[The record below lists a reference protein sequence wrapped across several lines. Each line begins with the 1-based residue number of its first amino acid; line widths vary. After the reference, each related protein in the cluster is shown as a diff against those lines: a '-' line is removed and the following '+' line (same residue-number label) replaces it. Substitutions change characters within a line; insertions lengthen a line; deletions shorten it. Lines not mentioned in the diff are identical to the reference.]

1 MKKFNGMKYLF
12 ILNPI
17 SGAKNRIQQ
26 IIDCIADEMNASGH
40 EYDFA
45 CTTHAGEARV
55 LAENAVRDKYDI
67 VVAAGGDGTINE
79 VGSSLVGSPACLGII
94 PLGSGNGIA
103 RSLGVPLSLRKSIQY
118 LLRPAQRF
126 IDIGKINERF
136 FVGICGIGFDA
147 NIGKKF
153 QDFGI
158 RGPLPY
164 FFIGFKEFL
173 LYRARDF
180 KLYLNDQHLQIKPL
194 LVAIANTPQY
204 GNGAII
210 APQANPS
217 DGILDI
223 CILPQV
229 NLIKAASLTRRLF
242 RGSIHTTAEYR
253 HYRSKEFRVIGG
265 AGPCIIHTDGEP
277 HVMPA
282 ELNIRIIE
290 KALKV
295 CAGESIA

>member
-1 MKKFNGMKYLF
+1 MKYLF

-17 SGAKNRIQQ
+17 SGAKNRIHNIIE
-26 IIDCIADEMNASGH
+26 IIDSEMAASG
-40 EYDFA
+40 YDYEFA
-45 CTTHAGEARV
+45 CTTRAGEARTISSAGV
-55 LAENAVRDKYDI
+55 GEGYDI
-67 VVAAGGDGTINE
+67 IVAAGGDGTINE
-79 VGSSLVGSPACLGII
+79 VASGLVGSDSCLGII

-103 RSLGVPLSLRKSIQY
+103 RSLCIPLNLRRSIRH
-118 LLRPAQRF
+118 LLRSGDVL

-164 FFIGFKEFL
+164 FLIGFREFL
-173 LYRARDF
+173 LYRARDYV
-180 KLYLNDQHLQIKPL
+180 LYLDDQRLAIKPL

-204 GNGAII
+204 GNRAII
-210 APQANPS
+210 APQADPG

-223 CILPQV
+223 CILPAV
-229 NLIKAASLTRRLF
+229 GLFRAMTLTSSLF
-242 RGSIHTTAEYR
+242 RGKIDTAAEYR
-253 HYRSKEFRVIGG
+253 HFKGKEFRIVSDS
-265 AGPCIIHTDGEP
+265 GPCIIHTDGEP
-277 HVMPA
+277 HMMPA
-282 ELNIRIIE
+282 ELHIQIIE

-295 CAGESIA
+295 CAGHTAG